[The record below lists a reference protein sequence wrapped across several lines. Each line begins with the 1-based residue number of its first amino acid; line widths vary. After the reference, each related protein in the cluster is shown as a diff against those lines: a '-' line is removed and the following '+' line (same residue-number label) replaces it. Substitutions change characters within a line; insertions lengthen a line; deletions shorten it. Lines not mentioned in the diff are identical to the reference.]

1 MAFVISDRTQETG
14 TVATGTGS
22 VNLAGAANGFQSFSS
37 GIGNG
42 NSTYY
47 TILDPITY
55 LWEVGIGTYT
65 SSGNT
70 LSRTTVLSN
79 SSGNT
84 SLISFSTSDTLTVF
98 CTYPSEFSAY
108 SNVPDQSAYFQA
120 FMMG

>member
-1 MAFVISDRTQETG
+1 MAFVIADRVQQNG

-22 VNLAGAANGFQSFSS
+22 VNLSGAVNSFQTFSN

-47 TILDPITY
+47 TIVDPTAAT
-55 LWEVGIGTYT
+55 WEVGIGSYT

-108 SNVPDQSAYFQA
+108 SNVPDQSAYFQS